1 MFSSGEEE
9 SCTDSGIQEDIFLLF
24 RELEDI
30 LEDIDRGRR
39 LLQEELDRGVGHD
52 RLPVL
57 IGHEVF
63 DILCDR
69 RDTESVLS
77 SSFHE
82 TEEELRTVFIL
93 HDIPRFIHDEH
104 TFFLRG
110 ASDIPHVAK
119 EDIHSNRSEDI
130 IEVSYREDDESIFQV
145 HIRMF

>member
-52 RLPVL
+52 RFPILVR
-57 IGHEVF
+57 HEVL
-63 DILCDR
+63 DILRDS

-77 SSFHE
+77 SALHE
-82 TEEELRTVFIL
+82 TEEELRTIFIL
-93 HDIPRFIHDEH
+93 HDTPRFIHDEH
-104 TFFLRG
+104 AF
-110 ASDIPHVAK
+110 
-119 EDIHSNRSEDI
+119 
-130 IEVSYREDDESIFQV
+130 SI
-145 HIRMF
+145 

>member
-1 MFSSGEEE
+1 M
-9 SCTDSGIQEDIFLLF
+9 F
-24 RELEDI
+24 REFEYI

-39 LLQEELDRGVGHD
+39 LLQEELDRGVRHD
-52 RLPVL
+52 RFPILVR
-57 IGHEVF
+57 HEVF

-82 TEEELRTVFIL
+82 SEEELRTVFVL

-110 ASDIPHVAK
+110 TSDIPHVAK
-119 EDIHSNRSEDI
+119 EDIHSDRSEDI
-130 IEVSYREDDESIFQV
+130 IEISYREDDETIFQV